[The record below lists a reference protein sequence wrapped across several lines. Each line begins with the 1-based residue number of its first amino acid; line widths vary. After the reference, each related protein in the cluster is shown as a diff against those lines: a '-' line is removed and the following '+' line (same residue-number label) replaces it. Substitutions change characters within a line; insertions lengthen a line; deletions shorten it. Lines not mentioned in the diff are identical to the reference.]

1 MNMTKRKKRLFDLVE
16 AKPSGTEPPPSFY
29 HFLVK
34 MMEEHK
40 DEIIAGV
47 EAERAAHDGMQSA

>member
-1 MNMTKRKKRLFDLVE
+1 MTKRKKRLFDLVE